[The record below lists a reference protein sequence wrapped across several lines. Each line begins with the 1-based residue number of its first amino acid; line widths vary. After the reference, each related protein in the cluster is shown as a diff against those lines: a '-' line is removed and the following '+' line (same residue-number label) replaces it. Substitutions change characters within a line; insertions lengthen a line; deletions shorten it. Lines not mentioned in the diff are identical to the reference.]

1 MPLMCHREQ
10 AWAKQS
16 VWQLYISAHL
26 TRSINHMQPTSADC
40 TFLDLFTADGPGI
53 MISEGAVSLSSC
65 RFERCRAFSAVIDV
79 SEQRLRAEAVVFE
92 DNYASRDISVKNALG
107 AVYANPRLQ
116 VLLQI
121 INNNNSL
128 RLSRCSICAH
138 VCLHVHGPNNAD
150 FLPP

>member
-1 MPLMCHREQ
+1 
-10 AWAKQS
+10 
-16 VWQLYISAHL
+16 
-26 TRSINHMQPTSADC
+26 
-40 TFLDLFTADGPGI
+40 

-92 DNYASRDISVKNALG
+92 DNYASRDVSVKNALG

-121 INNNNSL
+121 IRSVYAVAP
-128 RLSRCSICAH
+128 S
-138 VCLHVHGPNNAD
+138 VPVFCLHVHGPDNAD
-150 FLPP
+150 FLSP